1 MRLIDGDK
9 LPYIKAPIAPLLV
22 GDKVVWCNVVY
33 KLHIDN
39 APTVDAVPVVRCL
52 DCKHT
57 KTDGMANPAI
67 YCKKWDRWEMPSD
80 FYCKYGERK
89 GGDE

>member
-1 MRLIDGDK
+1 MRLIDANEVLKSCVDEKGNYLGHD
-9 LPYIKAPIAPLLV
+9 AAVV
-22 GDKVVWCNVVY
+22 GEAVS
-33 KLHIDN
+33 
-39 APTVDAVPVVRCL
+39 AAQTVDAVPVCRCSE
-52 DCKHT
+52 CKHT
-57 KTDGMANPAI
+57 KTDGMDDPAI